1 MKFHEFY
8 AWNDKD
14 YKRKILTA
22 LTAILRG
29 QKYVLEDYKKR
40 QAESIPQ

>member
-1 MKFHEFY
+1 MKYHEFY
-8 AWNDKD
+8 ARHDKD

-29 QKYVLEDYKKR
+29 QKICIGKL
-40 QAESIPQ
+40 